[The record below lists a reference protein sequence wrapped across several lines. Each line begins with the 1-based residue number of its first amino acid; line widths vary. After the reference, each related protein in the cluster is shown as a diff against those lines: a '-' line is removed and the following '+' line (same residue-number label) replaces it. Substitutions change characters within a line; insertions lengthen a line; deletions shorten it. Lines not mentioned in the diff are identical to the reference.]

1 MPRSPTAILE
11 DADHAVEG
19 MMQHSSSEANIF
31 AHHDAQ
37 ACFRTT
43 RYFGVCDRMLVGLA
57 ILTIVRTSPAL
68 AGEQVPPTVN
78 QAKPDFNAARQF
90 APAPAFLPPLTSSYQ
105 FVPPGFQSVP
115 SSFRAVDLPEIKSFS
130 AAEFRPRGRSILEKD
145 SPFGDAEDAPMLRGT
160 TVWQRLKD
168 YRSRDRVRVVTLWE
182 TGGGSVSLQAGRKGD
197 PSLQWTSRLM
207 NRGGATRGLL
217 DHVLATSLGGVAHSL
232 HLTPRAAGADAFGK
246 PSKSAETVLG
256 NGGAGTK

>member
-1 MPRSPTAILE
+1 
-11 DADHAVEG
+11 
-19 MMQHSSSEANIF
+19 MMQHSSMEVNFCAVD
-31 AHHDAQ
+31 DAQ
-37 ACFRTT
+37 AGGRTT
-43 RYFGVCDRMLVGLA
+43 RYFGVCDRMLVGFA
-57 ILTIVRTSPAL
+57 ILTIVHTSEAL

-78 QAKPDFNAARQF
+78 AAKPDFNVAREF
-90 APAPAFLPPLTSSYQ
+90 TPTRAFVLPLPSSY
-105 FVPPGFQSVP
+105 PAVP
-115 SSFRAVDLPEIKSFS
+115 SNYQAVDLPEFKSFS
-130 AAEFRPRGRSILEKD
+130 AAQFRPRGHSILEKD
-145 SPFGDAEDAPMLRGT
+145 SRLADAEDAPMLRGT
-160 TVWQRLKD
+160 TVWQRLSD

-182 TGGGSVSLQAGRKGD
+182 TGGSSVSLQAGKRGD

-217 DHVLATSLGGVAHSL
+217 DQVLATSLGGVAHSL

>member
-57 ILTIVRTSPAL
+57 ILTIVRTSPA
-68 AGEQVPPTVN
+68 
-78 QAKPDFNAARQF
+78 
-90 APAPAFLPPLTSSYQ
+90 LTSSYQ

>member
-1 MPRSPTAILE
+1 
-11 DADHAVEG
+11 
-19 MMQHSSSEANIF
+19 
-31 AHHDAQ
+31 
-37 ACFRTT
+37 
-43 RYFGVCDRMLVGLA
+43 MLVGLA

-105 FVPPGFQSVP
+105 FCPAGFPVCP

-168 YRSRDRVRVVTLWE
+168 YRSRDSRPCGDAVE

-217 DHVLATSLGGVAHSL
+217 DHVFGDLLGRSGAQPSPH
-232 HLTPRAAGADAFGK
+232 AACGRRRCVRKAV
-246 PSKSAETVLG
+246 EIR
-256 NGGAGTK
+256 